1 METAITQNQQE
12 IHIPSFKDW
21 IINVLITVIPLIGF
35 IFLII
40 WAVDSDP
47 RNVIRKRWAGAY
59 LTIMLIMFVVFG
71 LLWFAV
77 LAAIFAGGGFN
88 ELGGAADL
96 KDIDTSWMNSIDT
109 SGMMNNIDSALQQ
122 AADTTAI
129 Q

>member
-12 IHIPSFKDW
+12 INVPSFKDW

-77 LAAIFAGGGFN
+77 LAAIFAGGGFKD
-88 ELGGAADL
+88 LGGAADL
-96 KDIDTSWMNSIDT
+96 NQIDTSWMNSIDT

-122 AADTTAI
+122 AADTAAI